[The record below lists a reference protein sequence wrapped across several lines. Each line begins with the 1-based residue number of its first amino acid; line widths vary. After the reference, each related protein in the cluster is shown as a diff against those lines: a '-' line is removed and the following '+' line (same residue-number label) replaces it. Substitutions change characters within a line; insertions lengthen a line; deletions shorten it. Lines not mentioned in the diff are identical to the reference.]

1 MRALLLLPGLLLAVS
16 CDSMG
21 RLAAKFIPAMERL
34 NEEWA
39 PPQMDCESNIPT
51 QKPMRCVAGRIACN
65 DVVEGY
71 SGAGERHYTD
81 KFYGGAKCVPRKHRY
96 DVAPEMIYRLKLQ
109 PNTEAIVELVSDCA
123 DLDVFGFR
131 WEEKGTCPKDRHY
144 ERIPECEMDDSPR
157 GGRIKLNAVNK
168 PVTYLVGV
176 DGKKGA
182 VGNYR
187 LSVTCRQSR

>member
-1 MRALLLLPGLLLAVS
+1 MRIALLLPMVLLAVS
-16 CDSMG
+16 CDFLG
-21 RLAAKFIPAMERL
+21 RTAAKFIPALEKA

-51 QKPMRCVAGRIACN
+51 QKPRRCVAGRIACG
-65 DVVEGY
+65 DIVEGH
-71 SGAGERHYTD
+71 SGAGEGRWSDT
-81 KFYGGAKCVPRKHRY
+81 FYGGAKCVPRKHRY
-96 DVAPEMIYRLKLQ
+96 DASPEMTYRFKLQ

-131 WEEKGTCPKDRHY
+131 WEEKGTCPSDRHY

-157 GGRIKLNAVNK
+157 GGRIKLTAVNK

-176 DGKKGA
+176 DGKRGA

-187 LSVTCRQSR
+187 LSVTCRQNR